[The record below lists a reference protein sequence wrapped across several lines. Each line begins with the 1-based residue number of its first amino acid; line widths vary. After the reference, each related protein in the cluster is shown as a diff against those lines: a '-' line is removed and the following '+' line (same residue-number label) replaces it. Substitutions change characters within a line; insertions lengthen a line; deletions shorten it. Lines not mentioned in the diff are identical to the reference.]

1 MMVLLIALFALPA
14 QAKFYATGDAN
25 YATATGAT
33 AWGGSPNAFELN
45 EVSADSHYTLIMNVT
60 DALVNHDITLRLS
73 TSNSTT
79 WDTTNGDTSGFN
91 NNAWGIDSGTTN
103 QIIENKTHAIKKHG
117 TNGTNLKFKPSST
130 GKYILDITD
139 VNMTAGTANVKVY
152 KQPDLPETLYIG
164 MEITSSGWT
173 FGTPMESKGNG
184 VFEYTFTNDNKNP
197 FYFLIS
203 AASTSTPTWSDT
215 EKANFYGPESGDYE
229 ITTANGRMN
238 VAQKVTKGKGNVFK
252 MTEDGTYKVTVNL
265 TDATNGTVTVSP
277 VQSSSASY
285 CLKTSADNWNTT
297 IDLTGNGDGTYSCT
311 MNNPAEGLQFMVQ
324 KNGSDFLWPTSAVT
338 YSGGEQTINLGT
350 TGGQNITMGRGL
362 SGKYTIT
369 LNPSTMKLTV
379 SEEGVSTF
387 TKVYLVGDV
396 TGGWETSKG
405 WEFATTDGVT
415 YTLTGKDIKAN
426 KNFKIYA
433 GESWLSSCNQSI
445 TVPYNDTLIDGSG
458 TDGSKNMRL
467 SSNANGVNITFNLST
482 KAFSI
487 TQSGGAVSTEFDYY
501 IWANFIQNTGAQW
514 SRADFAK
521 EGEVY
526 TTRVFKAT
534 ANGEM
539 EWGMKKKS
547 DNNTWYRNKGQT
559 APGVWNNYVIKTE
572 SENNKFISLLKDHY
586 YRIEAE
592 KTSDN
597 TNINVR
603 IVEVTPAKEPWNN
616 VAEPRLVLYA
626 KNSANGDT
634 WYEYD
639 FSWNRIYGAYCAY
652 ITAKT
657 DNLETYIK
665 GMNVNN
671 YLSRYGVAAD
681 SDENNLLISSYNTS
695 GDKLYFANNCLVEN
709 GKNINFTNIETGR
722 RYRVELQMYEN
733 GTKARLRYF
742 LESADANESFNPAN
756 GDNITFHWQY
766 KNSSDVGDGHNDSNN
781 WTRQTLVYDPERN
794 LYTLKLIVQAST
806 DNSVTDSYYVKHSN
820 DGWNFK
826 DMTQINGKFYYTLT
840 NAAGT
845 KLALSKNKSSDVWPN
860 QSKDRT
866 YDGTSTKTFD
876 MTNGA
881 SDLNIEFASTAT
893 GTYCLTYD
901 PDANT
906 LTIEPGQAPA
916 TIKGLNYVRYTLEKN
931 GNSDKTYKRITAVP
945 VDVWNA
951 GCLWTDN
958 NGNADADNPDF
969 TFEGLDLT
977 AEAYEVQMRYNSEIG
992 EADIR
997 LVKLS
1002 GEVEPT
1008 KYYIVGEHINGWN
1021 YAEPAEMT
1029 EEVEGAVYSYYTW
1042 LWKQGTTGHK
1052 PGFRISNSKGSED
1065 EFNTTYYGPVQA
1077 EDFLVTSGVAYTY
1090 NVGNRPDNMGTW
1102 QVTNSTENGEDYYR
1116 IEVNVQTGKITVTNV
1131 TPGIT
1136 AEVSL
1141 KASDRVI
1148 TYDEAKTITREMP
1161 AGASVA
1167 EPIYFTKVNEATAKV
1182 SISPATETATE
1193 ELLSFTING
1202 HPVDVLPTFNEST
1215 KKYEGEYGL
1224 LPAPNV
1230 NGRYIFAARFKVT
1243 TADGTSTI
1251 KNAAASVDATTPSD
1265 LALNVTDNRF
1275 AAVVGMNHAL
1285 APDEKN
1291 PDQLVATHCDA
1302 YIEQYLQRKEGAA
1315 ALYWYPGYDITLCNE
1330 DGSKFECSE
1339 IGDDVPSI
1347 CDDARYSWLKEH
1359 NEYLKD
1365 FTLTGYT
1372 RPSADSDYSSVNDW
1386 GLNIAGQLEDI
1397 AGGKLKVIVP
1407 CFAKGDPTKAD
1418 YAKKYTYDITANY
1431 PFLSKDGVGGVL
1443 NTGVSTLADVDTYTV
1458 TLLKA
1463 HTTGEKATSIT
1474 NIVTEVRDIL
1484 DENIDANAVYYNL
1497 QGQRVVNPEKGLYIV
1512 VKGNKTYKVMIK

>member
-1 MMVLLIALFALPA
+1 MWA
-14 QAKFYATGDAN
+14 AKYSYIYITGEVRADD
-25 YATATGAT
+25 
-33 AWGGSPNAFELN
+33 GS
-45 EVSADSHYTLIMNVT
+45 
-60 DALVNHDITLRLS
+60 S
-73 TSNSTT
+73 TSNVGWNNYKRVEVAVDGCIHIYADGNFKCSIKDFGNESGSFSNWNDFNGSNKEYLVCFGENWGTTDFGNNGNYGDNTVGNNHYVKLKPRDDGKFDLTKQTTSTLPIVKVIGFVNESST
-79 WDTTNGDTSGFN
+79 SWDSNGVEISLDEGCKTASGSFTLYNGENFRIKIGDTEYGPAKDGTSITLGEAAN
-91 NNAWGIDSGTTN
+91 YTASSNAW
-103 QIIENKTHAIKKHG
+103 QLA
-117 TNGTNLKFKPSST
+117 
-130 GKYILDITD
+130 
-139 VNMTAGTANVKVY
+139 
-152 KQPDLPETLYIG
+152 
-164 MEITSSGWT
+164 
-173 FGTPMESKGNG
+173 
-184 VFEYTFTNDNKNP
+184 
-197 FYFLIS
+197 
-203 AASTSTPTWSDT
+203 
-215 EKANFYGPESGDYE
+215 
-229 ITTANGRMN
+229 
-238 VAQKVTKGKGNVFK
+238 KGKKYNIIV
-252 MTEDGTYKVTVNL
+252 DNQ
-265 TDATNGTVTVSP
+265 AITVT
-277 VQSSSASY
+277 
-285 CLKTSADNWNTT
+285 
-297 IDLTGNGDGTYSCT
+297 
-311 MNNPAEGLQFMVQ
+311 
-324 KNGSDFLWPTSAVT
+324 
-338 YSGGEQTINLGT
+338 
-350 TGGQNITMGRGL
+350 QNI
-362 SGKYTIT
+362 
-369 LNPSTMKLTV
+369 V
-379 SEEGVSTF
+379 D
-387 TKVYLVGDV
+387 VYLVGDV
-396 TGGWETSKG
+396 AGGWNTSDEWK
-405 WEFATTDGVT
+405 FDTTDGVT
-415 YTLTGKDIKAN
+415 YTLTGKNMTAK
-426 KNFKIYA
+426 KNFKLLTSA
-433 GESWLSSCNQSI
+433 GAWYGNGDTDIS
-445 TVPYNDTLIDGSG
+445 VPYNKALTTSG
-458 TDGSKNMRL
+458 GNMQL
-467 SSNANGVNITFNLST
+467 SSNANNVNITFNLST
-482 KAFSI
+482 GAFSI

-709 GKNINFTNIETGR
+709 GKNINFTNIETGK

-766 KNSSDVGDGHNDSNN
+766 KNSSAVGDGHNDSNN

-845 KLALSKNKSSDVWPN
+845 QLALSKNKSSDVWPN

-958 NGNADADNPDF
+958 KGNADADNPDF